1 MKKVWA
7 VMDKPAAQ
15 SDDCYSRIS
24 FQTIAGG
31 DEVEGVLGWRE
42 GVENRVVFQVWDGPS
57 FAAEGGDLAAA
68 FGAARAGIM
77 RAGFSPL
84 APSDGGL
91 GDLFTAV
98 EAECAGSR
106 PRSRPLLWLLVA
118 ATLAVVVV
126 PALARAEIPAR
137 AEAATISGSTCEW
150 RLVLAAGMSRTRAV
164 SEQDRG
170 EEDGREVIG
179 LSRTVAADITLPQ
192 APPPSP
198 SAAAFDTRL
207 RDIAAARDLAGFMA
221 LLTDDVL
228 VSFGGAG
235 GKVEFAAEWK
245 LETERGRALFWAALD
260 RLLAHG
266 GWNEAGDAEYPQRQ
280 TYPWFFTAW
289 PDDADAENSF
299 IANEGAALRAGPD
312 AAAAVLARL
321 PRAAVLRGRAEAAD
335 EAPEWDGHGWL
346 DVTAPGGASGY
357 VRQEDVTPLLDTR
370 LIAVETE
377 TGWRIEAMVSGD

>member
-1 MKKVWA
+1 MRKVWA
-7 VMDKPAAQ
+7 AMDKPTAQ

-57 FAAEGGDLAAA
+57 FAAEGADLAAA

-77 RAGFSPL
+77 RAGFSPR

-91 GDLFTAV
+91 GELFAAA
-98 EAECAGSR
+98 EAKNAGSR
-106 PRSRPLLWLLVA
+106 PRFRPLRWLLVV
-118 ATLAVVVV
+118 ATLVVMVS
-126 PALARAEIPAR
+126 PTLARAEILAR
-137 AEAATISGSTCEW
+137 AEAATVSGSTCEW
-150 RLVLAAGMSRTRAV
+150 RLVLAAGMSRTGAV

-179 LSRTVAADITLPQ
+179 LSRTVAPDITLPQ
-192 APPPSP
+192 APALSR

-207 RDIAAARDLAGFMA
+207 RDIAAARDIAGFMA

-228 VSFGGAG
+228 VSFGGNG

-245 LETERGRALFWAALD
+245 LETERGRAAFWAVLD

-299 IANEGAALRAGPD
+299 IANDGAVLRAGPD

-321 PRAAVLRGRAEAAD
+321 PRAAVLRARAEAAG

-346 DVTAPGGASGY
+346 DVTAPGGAFGY
-357 VRQEDVTPLLDTR
+357 VRQDDVTPLLGVRLVAVDT
-370 LIAVETE
+370 ES
-377 TGWRIEAMVSGD
+377 GWRIEAMVSGD